1 MNTDLKIVSE
11 ISTGIIQTP
20 SESTNHV
27 RFYFKNTH
35 SSIQLLIQALKPVV
49 MFASLLFLC
58 TGGSLDQRSGRR
70 RRKRA
75 GGCTPRPHQEHTLH
89 VCTLQTKGEPPCPGP
104 ASHTRGRGVG
114 GEGGGKAGLFTPL
127 VWEIATHHVIWLPR
141 EITCLFCF
149 FFQQPPF
156 SSPLVI
162 TGHKL
167 TSQNCNHSP
176 WTG

>member
-35 SSIQLLIQALKPVV
+35 SSIQVLIQALKPVV

-75 GGCTPRPHQEHTLH
+75 GGCTPRPHPEHTLH
-89 VCTLQTKGEPPCPGP
+89 VCTLQTKGEPPRPGP

-114 GEGGGKAGLFTPL
+114 WGGWSLHSSGLGNSNASRHLAPQGNHLFVLFLLPTTTLL
-127 VWEIATHHVIWLPR
+127 VSTCHHWP
-141 EITCLFCF
+141 
-149 FFQQPPF
+149 
-156 SSPLVI
+156 
-162 TGHKL
+162 
-167 TSQNCNHSP
+167 
-176 WTG
+176 

>member
-1 MNTDLKIVSE
+1 MNTDLKIVNE
-11 ISTGIIQTP
+11 ISTGINQTP

-35 SSIQLLIQALKPVV
+35 SSIQVLIQALKPVV

-75 GGCTPRPHQEHTLH
+75 GGCTPCPTRNTRSMSAPCRPRESPLAPAQPHT
-89 VCTLQTKGEPPCPGP
+89 PG
-104 ASHTRGRGVG
+104 G
-114 GEGGGKAGLFTPL
+114 AGLFTPL